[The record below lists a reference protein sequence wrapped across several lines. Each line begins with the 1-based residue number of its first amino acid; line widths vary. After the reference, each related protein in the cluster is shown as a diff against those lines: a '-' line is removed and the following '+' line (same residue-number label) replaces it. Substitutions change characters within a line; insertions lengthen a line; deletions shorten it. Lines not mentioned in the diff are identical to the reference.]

1 MAIDSV
7 SNATYTYNPTS
18 SSGSGTTS
26 AEMQDRFLKLL
37 VAQINNQDPL
47 NPMDNAQMTTQMAQ
61 INTVSG
67 IQQLNDTM
75 KSMSSQFTAMQVLQ
89 GTALVGHDVLIPG
102 NTLWRNATTGMSGS
116 AFDLGG
122 SASQVQIEI
131 LSPAGAVLDTISS
144 GAMQAG
150 RNSFTFDA
158 SAYGNYPSLNYRVT
172 AVNDG
177 KAVPA
182 TTYSTDRVLAV
193 GTSNGALN
201 LDLLSG
207 QNVPY
212 SKIAAIF

>member
-1 MAIDSV
+1 MTTPV
-7 SNATYTYNPTS
+7 SNYTYTPTNAS
-18 SSGSGTTS
+18 SAGGTTS
-26 AEMQDRFLKLL
+26 AEMQDRFLTLL

-75 KSMSSQFTAMQVLQ
+75 KSMSTQFTAMQVLQ
-89 GTALVGHDVLIPG
+89 GASLVGRDVLVPG
-102 NTLWRNATTGMSGS
+102 NTLWRDTTTHMAGS

-122 SASQVQIEI
+122 SASQVKIEI
-131 LSPAGAVLDTISS
+131 LSPAGTVLDTISS
-144 GAMQAG
+144 GAMEAG
-150 RNSFTFDA
+150 RNSFTWDA
-158 SAYGNYPSLNYRVT
+158 TKFSNYTSLNYRVT

-177 KAVPA
+177 KAVAA
-182 TTYSTDRVLAV
+182 TTYTSDRVLAV
-193 GTSNGALN
+193 GTVDGALS

-212 SKIAAIF
+212 SKVAAIF

>member
-1 MAIDSV
+1 MVTAV
-7 SNATYTYNPTS
+7 NNYTYTPS
-18 SSGSGTTS
+18 SASGSGANS
-26 AEMQDRFLKLL
+26 AAEMQDRFLTLL

-67 IQQLNDTM
+67 IQQLNETM
-75 KSMSSQFTAMQVLQ
+75 KSMSTQFNAMQVLQ
-89 GTALVGHDVLIPG
+89 GTTLVGRDVLIPG
-102 NTLWRNATTGMSGS
+102 NTLWRDTTSGMAGS

-131 LSPAGAVLDTISS
+131 LSPAGVVLDTITS
-144 GAMQAG
+144 GAMEAG
-150 RNSFTFDA
+150 RNSFTWDG
-158 SAYGNYPSLNYRVT
+158 SAHSSYNSLSYRVT

-177 KAVPA
+177 KPVAA

-193 GTSNGALN
+193 GTVNGTLN

-212 SKIAAIF
+212 AKIAAIF